1 MMIWPDELAL
11 QTFNTFL
18 VIISSM
24 SFIHIFVTF
33 TIDYGYFCLYVFSL
47 VNSIL
52 LCVCLV
58 PHSVLT
64 FPDINPST

>member
-33 TIDYGYFCLYVFSL
+33 TIDYGYFCLYVFS
-47 VNSIL
+47 
-52 LCVCLV
+52 
-58 PHSVLT
+58 
-64 FPDINPST
+64 